1 MDLHNQA
8 GKTDTQNL
16 QQLSDE
22 ALQAGIA
29 EFHAEQQRRKEAHKE
44 SCVCKITAICEAETW
59 KVTRFTH
66 GIRIDFG
73 TGRQRGR
80 PSKKTK
86 A

>member
-1 MDLHNQA
+1 MDLH
-8 GKTDTQNL
+8 TQVTTTGSQDL

-22 ALQAGIA
+22 ALQARIA

-44 SCVCKITAICEAETW
+44 SCICKIEAICGAETW

-66 GIRIDFG
+66 GLRVDFG

-80 PSKKTK
+80 PTKKTK
-86 A
+86 T